1 MSLSRQACIRVSKF
15 KAAKHKDSSQCESAS
30 PIVESGF
37 GTSMKAASV
46 ALLLLP
52 LFPSVS
58 RSQSPFDG
66 TWVIDTSKNENLANE
81 KPTTF
86 LLSDG
91 FFHSGDRV
99 LKANGRDQK
108 VPATGYWDTVS
119 VRIVDD
125 HTVEVTSKKAGKP
138 MFTETDT
145 VSPDG
150 STLTQVVKDTTEAEA
165 VIFENLYARVR
176 PAPPGRHVLSGT
188 WKVFKHSRSE
198 NSTIIT
204 YKCTSQGFSAETPL
218 GERFDAKFDG
228 TFYLIEDDPAHTMV
242 SVKLINPSTVEQ
254 TNKRDGKVVFVVRLE
269 ITPDGKTIHASS
281 ESKADGSVKT
291 WELHKKPK

>member
-1 MSLSRQACIRVSKF
+1 
-15 KAAKHKDSSQCESAS
+15 
-30 PIVESGF
+30 
-37 GTSMKAASV
+37 MKAASV

-91 FFHSGDRV
+91 VFRSGDKV

-108 VPATGYWDTVS
+108 VPATGYWDTIS

-138 MFTETDT
+138 LFTETDT

-165 VIFENLYARVR
+165 VNFENLYARVR
-176 PAPPGRHVLSGT
+176 PAPPGAHVLSGT
-188 WKVFKHSRSE
+188 WKVFKQSRSE

-242 SVKLINPSTVEQ
+242 SVKLINPYTVEQ
-254 TNKRDGKVVFVVRLE
+254 INKRDGKVVFVVRLE

>member
-1 MSLSRQACIRVSKF
+1 MSVSKF
-15 KAAKHKDSSQCESAS
+15 TTEKYKHSSPCEPAS

-37 GTSMKAASV
+37 GISMKAASV

-91 FFHSGDRV
+91 LFRSGDKV

-125 HTVEVTSKKAGKP
+125 HAVEVTSKKAGKV

-150 STLTQVVKDTTEAEA
+150 STLIQVIKDTTEAEA
-165 VIFENLYARVR
+165 VIFENLYTRVR

-188 WKVFKHSRSE
+188 WKVFKESRSE

-204 YKCTSQGFSAETPL
+204 YKCTPQGFSAETPL
-218 GERFDAKFDG
+218 GERFDARFDG
-228 TFYLIEDDPAHTMV
+228 KFYLIEDDPAHTMV
-242 SVKLINPSTVEQ
+242 SVKLINPYTVEQ
-254 TNKRDGKVVFVVRLE
+254 TNKRDARSCLWCDWRSP
-269 ITPDGKTIHASS
+269 PDGKTIHASS

-291 WELHKKPK
+291 WELHKKPN